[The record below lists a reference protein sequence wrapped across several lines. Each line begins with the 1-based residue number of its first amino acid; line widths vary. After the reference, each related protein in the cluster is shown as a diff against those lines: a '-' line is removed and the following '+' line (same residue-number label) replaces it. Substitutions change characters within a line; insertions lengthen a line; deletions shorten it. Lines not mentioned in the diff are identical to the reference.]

1 MFESFSFAALWII
14 VFVKENLDRKINLE
28 YEYFVFFEEANIC
41 HLNFGKASFSLFCEY
56 ESIYI

>member
-1 MFESFSFAALWII
+1 M
-14 VFVKENLDRKINLE
+14 FVKENLDRKINLE

-41 HLNFGKASFSLFCEY
+41 HLNFGKASFLLFCEY